1 MSIRAASTGGTRAAR
16 ALPKRL
22 HGPLQPVAHTM

>member
-1 MSIRAASTGGTRAAR
+1 MRDGTGGKNRSTVLAE
-16 ALPKRL
+16 RL